1 MNEKKE
7 RKKEEEKKKK
17 KYLLDKTG
25 DFLLESLHHI
35 DQSLNFMSLVEI
47 KDAFGA
53 DCLLVFLAERVDFLL
68 WMLFAA
74 DDRGLH
80 LALQRL
86 LH

>member
-1 MNEKKE
+1 VKKE
-7 RKKEEEKKKK
+7 NLVDEI
-17 KYLLDKTG
+17 G

-35 DQSLNFMSLVEI
+35 HQSLDLVANMRI
-47 KDAFGA
+47 NNTLSA
-53 DCLLVFLAERVDFLL
+53 DDELVCVAVGIDFLL